1 MQAFKSRENNIV
13 IYQYQMIT
21 IDILIIQLQG
31 VNIVNVEFL
40 EEISDGVVVTRPWLY
55 RKY

>member
-1 MQAFKSRENNIV
+1 
-13 IYQYQMIT
+13 MIT

-31 VNIVNVEFL
+31 VNIVNVDFL
-40 EEISDGVVVTRPWLY
+40 EEISDRVVVNRPWFY